1 MSLIQEALEK
11 AGRSV
16 EIEEAPTRPSA
27 VKQSSQMT
35 TTVSQPSVSHLA
47 TRRRNSQ
54 IPILIFGILIFLGGL
69 IAYHFLASWA
79 QHSSPTKDGGKAL
92 RSSVEAHMPSIVP
105 NLTPQGKFTLTGI
118 TISGDQRLALIN
130 DQVVAVGDRVGEKA
144 FVKEIQERR
153 VILEFQGREVKLAL

>member
-16 EIEEAPTRPSA
+16 EETPVTPRVADA
-27 VKQSSQMT
+27 VP
-35 TTVSQPSVSHLA
+35 V
-47 TRRRNSQ
+47 RRNSQ
-54 IPILIFGILIFLGGL
+54 VPILVFGILIFLGGL
-69 IAYHFLASWA
+69 IAYHFLTSWA

-92 RSSVEAHMPSIVP
+92 RSSVEARMSSIVP

-130 DQVVAVGDRVGEKA
+130 DQVVAVGDRVGENT